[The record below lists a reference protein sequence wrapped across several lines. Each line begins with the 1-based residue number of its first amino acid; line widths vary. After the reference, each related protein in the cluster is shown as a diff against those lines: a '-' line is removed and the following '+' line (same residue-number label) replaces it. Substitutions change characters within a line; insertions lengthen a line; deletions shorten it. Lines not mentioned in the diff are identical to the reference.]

1 MFNIY
6 RMLFFSFEE
15 GQNGQNHSSSDTHH
29 PIKNSP
35 QQNFYSPP
43 LGRDILPKPLNVI
56 WKTLL
61 GTSSL
66 CIFSS
71 ILNFKSSN
79 QGIELQAKGSFQ
91 RVATLQSHL
100 KDPGSNLSWYL
111 ALLGCAQ
118 VNTYWI
124 VLTQLRNKA
133 PGDLQFKNV
142 KTQ

>member
-61 GTSSL
+61 GASL
-66 CIFSS
+66 LCMFFS
-71 ILNFKSSN
+71 ILNFKSNN
-79 QGIELQAKGSFQ
+79 QGTELQAKGSF
-91 RVATLQSHL
+91 
-100 KDPGSNLSWYL
+100 
-111 ALLGCAQ
+111 
-118 VNTYWI
+118 
-124 VLTQLRNKA
+124 
-133 PGDLQFKNV
+133 
-142 KTQ
+142 